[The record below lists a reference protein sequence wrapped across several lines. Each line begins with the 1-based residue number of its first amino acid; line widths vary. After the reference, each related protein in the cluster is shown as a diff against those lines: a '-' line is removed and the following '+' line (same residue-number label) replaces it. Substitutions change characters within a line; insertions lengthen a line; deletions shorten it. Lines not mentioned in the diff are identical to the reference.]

1 MKRILIALCVLLVMP
16 LSAWSDDIVATWQ
29 QKGDTTLKIAMR
41 DENRIRM
48 DTGEG
53 NYMLVSGEKV
63 YMVTRSDGETN
74 VTDMDQLA
82 GLMSRFGATATGVG
96 GASKRYQSSFKKA
109 GRTETVAGYKGTVYI
124 SETKDESGQVIDESE
139 VVFSKHKDIQRANKA
154 WRTIAMRMG
163 SILGK
168 DTSLAV
174 DQATE
179 KAEMSGYGGIL
190 RINEMKLTGI
200 EKPALSAAYYELPQ
214 GAKMTDMHSP
224 TAAGAGKGEAADD
237 SNFVKELGTD
247 TSEAA
252 KEEVKQNT
260 IDEVKKGIG
269 GMFKKL
275 F

>member
-1 MKRILIALCVLLVMP
+1 
-16 LSAWSDDIVATWQ
+16 VATWQ

-41 DENRIRM
+41 DENHIRM

-63 YMVTRSDGETN
+63 YMVTRSEGETN
-74 VTDMDQLA
+74 VMDMDQLA
-82 GLMSRFGATATGVG
+82 GLMSRFGATATGAG
-96 GASKRYQSSFKKA
+96 GASEHYQSSFKKA

-124 SETKDESGQVIDESE
+124 SETKDESGQVIDQSE

-163 SILGK
+163 SIIGK

-179 KAEMSGYGGIL
+179 KAEMSGYGGLL
-190 RINEMKLTGI
+190 RIDEMKLTGV
-200 EKPALSAAYYELPQ
+200 EKPTLSAAYYELPQ
-214 GAKMTDMHSP
+214 NAKMTDMPSP
-224 TAAGAGKGEAADD
+224 TTAGAGQGSETADD
-237 SNFVKELGTD
+237 SNFVKELGAD
-247 TSEAA
+247 TGEAA
-252 KEEVKQNT
+252 KEEVKNNT
-260 IDEVKKGIG
+260 IDKVKKGIG
-269 GMFKKL
+269 GVFKKL